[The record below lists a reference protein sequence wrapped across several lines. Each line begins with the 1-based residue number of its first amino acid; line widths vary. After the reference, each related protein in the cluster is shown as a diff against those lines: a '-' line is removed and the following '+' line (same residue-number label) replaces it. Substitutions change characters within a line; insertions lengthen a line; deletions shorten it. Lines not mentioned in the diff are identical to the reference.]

1 MIRDTVAQALDQ
13 WPDMIHNSQ
22 ILDAQKE
29 RLLHHLETHPFAQH
43 KGGGQLHMTEQTIS
57 MLANLS
63 GCDRHWRN
71 G

>member
-43 KGGGQLHMTEQTIS
+43 KGGGNST
-57 MLANLS
+57 
-63 GCDRHWRN
+63 
-71 G
+71 